1 MLLLLLSS
9 CCVLTLG
16 FFFFFFF
23 FLALLLLEMC
33 SCLLS
38 FELECSCFLVLYFP
52 MFFLLVAG
60 FLLSLSVLVHSV
72 LAGFSAFL
80 LIFSICC
87 VDVIELRTYLV

>member
-16 FFFFFFF
+16 FFFFF
-23 FLALLLLEMC
+23 LALLLLEMC

-38 FELECSCFLVLYFP
+38 SELECSCFLVLYFP
-52 MFFLLVAG
+52 MFFLVVAG
-60 FLLSLSVLVHSV
+60 FLLSLSVNVHSV